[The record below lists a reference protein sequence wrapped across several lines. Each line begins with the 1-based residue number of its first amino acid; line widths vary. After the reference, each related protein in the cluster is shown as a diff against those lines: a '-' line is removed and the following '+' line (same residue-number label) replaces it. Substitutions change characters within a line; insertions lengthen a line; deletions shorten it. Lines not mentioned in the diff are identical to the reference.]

1 MPLTF
6 TLCETCIFYAEYE
19 DLGGQTFFACL
30 RHAKANKL
38 ASWQEG
44 CGEGQEDLD
53 RDNIISLPPSPPS
66 KTA

>member
-19 DLGGQTFFACL
+19 DIGGRTFSTCS
-30 RHAKANKL
+30 RRAKAIKL
-38 ASWQEG
+38 TWWQEG

-53 RDNIISLPPSPPS
+53 QDNIISLPPS
-66 KTA
+66 KTV